1 MIAGDEDDIETV
13 EAVEPE
19 AVEPEPQEEDAGPV
33 VVQIGDA
40 EPDDDDEDIDVPD
53 DAPKWA
59 KRVRET
65 AEERRKENRELKKR
79 LAELEAKAKPVDEP
93 TLGAKPKLADFDFDE
108 DAHEQALD
116 QWYADKR
123 KHDEVEGQRRK
134 AQEEAEAAWNA
145 KVAKYQEGKKA
156 LRVDDFEDAEE
167 VVTSLFDQTQQ
178 GIMLQG
184 AKDATL
190 LAYAIGKDP
199 KRAKELAA
207 LKDPI
212 QFAFAVAKLEEQI
225 KVSTRKPATKPE
237 GTISSTA
244 RGSASTD
251 NVLDRLREEAAR
263 TGDYSKIVLYKRNM
277 VR

>member
-1 MIAGDEDDIETV
+1 MELEGEEPEVIAD
-13 EAVEPE
+13 EPE
-19 AVEPEPQEEDAGPV
+19 AVEPEPQEDAGPV

-40 EPDDDDEDIDVPD
+40 EPDEDDEDIEVPD

-65 AEERRKENRELKKR
+65 AEERRKEIRELKKR
-79 LAELEAKAKPVDEP
+79 LAAAEDKAKPTEAEP
-93 TLGAKPKLADFDFDE
+93 SLGTKPKLADFDFDE
-108 DAHEQALD
+108 DAHEEALD

-123 KHDEVEGQRRK
+123 KHDEVENQRKK
-134 AQEEAEAAWNA
+134 AQEAAEAAWNA

-237 GTISSTA
+237 GTIASTA
-244 RGSASTD
+244 RGTASTD
-251 NVLDRLREEAAR
+251 NVLDKLREEALR
-263 TGDYSKIVLYKRNM
+263 TGDMSKVAAYKRAN
-277 VR
+277 R

>member
-1 MIAGDEDDIETV
+1 MGDEDDIETV
-13 EAVEPE
+13 EAVESEPE
-19 AVEPEPQEEDAGPV
+19 AVEPEPQEEGAGPV

-40 EPDDDDEDIDVPD
+40 EPDDDDEDVDVPD

-79 LAELEAKAKPVDEP
+79 LAELEAKAKPVEEP

-123 KHDEVEGQRRK
+123 KHDEVEGQRKR

-263 TGDYSKIVLYKRNM
+263 TGDYSKVMAYKRQAA
-277 VR
+277 R

>member
-1 MIAGDEDDIETV
+1 MGDEDAIETV

-19 AVEPEPQEEDAGPV
+19 AVEPDPQEEDAGPV

-59 KRVRET
+59 KRVREKN
-65 AEERRKENRELKKR
+65 EERRKENRELKKR
-79 LAELEAKAKPVDEP
+79 LAELEAKAKPAEEP

-263 TGDYSKIVLYKRNM
+263 TGDYSKVMAYKRQA